1 MTHEGP
7 LYIWPLLLKCKHVK
21 MRQFRWHK
29 NYVHFVPAQC
39 VTHLWCH
46 GQLWSII
53 QLWIM
58 RNLTKFLVIKNFST
72 LTSYIFFKKMMKI
85 QGYVS
90 LELGQM
96 RTSFLKIKKFL
107 SWTTTNQN
115 FKNRGG
121 KPIIHQQHMLKNKI
135 KFFTKNSPPIFLSP
149 EFVHILGMITSRLIL
164 ISPFHEELVNC
175 SEFLREFFFQNLFL
189 PKLLELLW
197 YPKIPIRYR

>member
-90 LELGQM
+90 LDLGQM
-96 RTSFLKIKKFL
+96 RTSILKIKKFL

-115 FKNRGG
+115 SKNRGG
-121 KPIIHQQHMLKNKI
+121 KPIMHQHMLKNKI
-135 KFFTKNSPPIFLSP
+135 KFFYKKFSSNLFVSRICAYLGHDHESSYLDFTVSRRARELQRIFAW
-149 EFVHILGMITSRLIL
+149 I
-164 ISPFHEELVNC
+164 
-175 SEFLREFFFQNLFL
+175 FFQNLFL

>member
-1 MTHEGP
+1 
-7 LYIWPLLLKCKHVK
+7 
-21 MRQFRWHK
+21 
-29 NYVHFVPAQC
+29 
-39 VTHLWCH
+39 
-46 GQLWSII
+46 
-53 QLWIM
+53 
-58 RNLTKFLVIKNFST
+58 
-72 LTSYIFFKKMMKI
+72 MMKI

-121 KPIIHQQHMLKNKI
+121 KPIIHQHMLKNKI

-175 SEFLREFFFQNLFL
+175 SEFLREFFFKTCSYRNFWNCCDILKFPSDTDKSKVQNV
-189 PKLLELLW
+189 
-197 YPKIPIRYR
+197 